1 MNETAT
7 WSWQARDATGRLLR
21 GTQAATDAAEV
32 ASRLRS
38 EGRIVLS
45 IDRAM
50 RDGLHSAG
58 KKRLF
63 AGKASSAAVS
73 SFIRQLSVMLDAG
86 VPVVEAI
93 EVVRL
98 QTADPTLSKEL
109 VVVRDEVENGGSLS
123 DAFARFPTT
132 FPPVAVGLVRA
143 AEAVGDLS
151 GMFEQ
156 LADWL
161 QREQRIRR
169 QVRSALAYPVLL
181 TIVGSL
187 ITILLVTF
195 VMPRFEAIY
204 AQRSADLPPLT
215 EAVLGV
221 GRFITSGWTIWIPS
235 LLGITVLATVAR
247 RAKFVSRVLEVIRFD
262 APLLRSVIR
271 PADLARTT
279 RTLGVLLTAGVPLLD
294 AIAICRG
301 LSPWSRWSRFWDRIE
316 EGARNGDGI
325 SDRFEAGDLVPGSA
339 RAMISAGERSGR
351 LPAVLNRV
359 ADAADEDLE
368 IAVKR
373 VSVMLEPLAIIV
385 IGSVIGVVA
394 IALLLPVFKM
404 STIAGG

>member
-21 GTQAATDAAEV
+21 GTQAAADAAEV
-32 ASRLRS
+32 ASRLRA

-50 RDGLHSAG
+50 RDGIQSAV
-58 KKRLF
+58 KRRPF
-63 AGKASSAAVS
+63 AGRVSSAAVA

-98 QTADPTLSKEL
+98 QTADQRLSGEL
-109 VVVRDEVENGGSLS
+109 AVVRDEVENGGSLS
-123 DAFARFPTT
+123 DAFAKFPST

-181 TIVGSL
+181 AIVGSL

-221 GRFITSGWTIWIPS
+221 GRFITAGWKVWVPS
-235 LLGITVLATVAR
+235 LAVAVAFGGFAR
-247 RAKFVSRVLEVIRFD
+247 RTRFVHRMLEHIRFD

-271 PADLARTT
+271 PADLARAT

-294 AIAICRG
+294 AITICRG

-325 SDRFEAGDLVPGSA
+325 ADRFEGGDLVPGSA
-339 RAMISAGERSGR
+339 RAMIAAGERSGR

-368 IAVKR
+368 VAVKR
-373 VSVMLEPLAIIV
+373 VSVMLEPLAIV
-385 IGSVIGVVA
+385 VLGSVIGIVA

>member
-21 GTQAATDAAEV
+21 GTQAAADAAEV

-50 RDGLHSAG
+50 RDGIHSAV
-58 KKRLF
+58 KRRPF
-63 AGKASSAAVS
+63 ARRVSSAAVS

-98 QTADPTLSKEL
+98 QTTDQRLSDEL
-109 VVVRDEVENGGSLS
+109 AVVRDEVENGGSLS
-123 DAFARFPTT
+123 DAFAKFPST

-181 TIVGSL
+181 AIVGSL

-221 GRFITSGWTIWIPS
+221 GRFITSGWKIWVPS
-235 LLGITVLATVAR
+235 LFVAVTFGAFAR
-247 RAKFVSRVLEVIRFD
+247 RTRFVNRMLEYVRFD

-271 PADLARTT
+271 PADLARAT

-294 AIAICRG
+294 AITICRG
-301 LSPWSRWSRFWDRIE
+301 LSPWNRWSRFWNRIE

-325 SDRFEAGDLVPGSA
+325 ADRFEVGDLVPGSA
-339 RAMISAGERSGR
+339 RAMIAAGERSGR

-368 IAVKR
+368 VAVKR
-373 VSVMLEPLAIIV
+373 VSVMLEPLAIV
-385 IGSVIGVVA
+385 VLGSVIGVVA

>member
-7 WSWQARDATGRLLR
+7 WSWQARDATGRLVR
-21 GTQAATDAAEV
+21 GTQAATNAAEV

-45 IDRAM
+45 IDRSM
-50 RDGLHSAG
+50 RDGIQSAV
-58 KKRLF
+58 KKNLF
-63 AGKASSAAVS
+63 AGKASSAAVAA
-73 SFIRQLSVMLDAG
+73 FIRQLSVMLDAG

-98 QTADPTLSKEL
+98 QTSDQRLSGDLEI
-109 VVVRDEVENGGSLS
+109 VRDEVENGGSLS
-123 DAFARFPTT
+123 DAFARFPST

-143 AEAVGDLS
+143 AEAVGDLP

-181 TIVGSL
+181 AIVGSL

-204 AQRSADLPPLT
+204 AQRSAQLPALT

-221 GRFITSGWTIWIPS
+221 GRFITSGWKIWLPS
-235 LLGITVLATVAR
+235 LLGAAILATFAR
-247 RAKFVSRVLEVIRFD
+247 RTKLVNQLFEIIRFD

-279 RTLGVLLTAGVPLLD
+279 RTLGVLLAAGVPLLD
-294 AIAICRG
+294 AISICRG

-325 SDRFEAGDLVPGSA
+325 SDRFEAGSLIPGSA
-339 RAMISAGERSGR
+339 RAMIAAGERSGR
-351 LPAVLNRV
+351 MPTVLNRV

-368 IAVKR
+368 VAVKR

-385 IGSVIGVVA
+385 LGSVIGVVA

-404 STIAGG
+404 STVVSG